1 MVLKE
6 PVGTLTLQ
14 TLFVHTSHHMRRV
27 CAYGILWLLMAVLI
41 FPNRAEANRES
52 RDSSMKAIEEPENDF
67 FDYVLSPE
75 AMSGD
80 IPFTLAG
87 NLIIIQA
94 AVDSEK
100 GNFILDT
107 GAPGLVLNLTYFR
120 YYRGSPRAES
130 EGGGITGR
138 VETAGPAM
146 VKKLSFGGFEYKEIN
161 AHRINLG
168 HIENSRG
175 IKILGLLGSGLF
187 SRFEMLIDYENE
199 VIHLHRVAKSERMNY
214 KSIYRN
220 ESAGYSIIPMQ
231 VLDGKLLMKAMI
243 GKQKLN
249 FVLDTGAEVS
259 VLDSRLSGAVFETVE
274 MERKITLTGTSA
286 KKTEAWYGRVK
297 QVNLGPVKL
306 TDFEVL
312 ITSLKSMSDA
322 FGRSIDGMLG
332 YSFLSKQKIAIN
344 FVGNE
349 IYIWK

>member
-1 MVLKE
+1 
-6 PVGTLTLQ
+6 
-14 TLFVHTSHHMRRV
+14 
-27 CAYGILWLLMAVLI
+27 
-41 FPNRAEANRES
+41 
-52 RDSSMKAIEEPENDF
+52 
-67 FDYVLSPE
+67 
-75 AMSGD
+75 
-80 IPFTLAG
+80 
-87 NLIIIQA
+87 
-94 AVDSEK
+94 
-100 GNFILDT
+100 
-107 GAPGLVLNLTYFR
+107 
-120 YYRGSPRAES
+120 
-130 EGGGITGR
+130 
-138 VETAGPAM
+138 M
-146 VKKLSFGGFEYKEIN
+146 VKKLSFGGFEYTEVN

-199 VIHLHRVAKSERMNY
+199 VIHLHRVAKSEKMNY
-214 KSIYRN
+214 KSIYSN
-220 ESAGYSIIPMQ
+220 ESAGYSILPMQ

-259 VLDSRLSGAVFETVE
+259 ILDSRLSGAVFETVV

-297 QVNLGPVKL
+297 QVTLGPVKL